1 MKAGFPG
8 AGIGGVFYVLL
19 VAFMPFDELR
29 RTLQGRSS
37 ARRWRRVGRQTGLVA
52 GILGALYAEWWG
64 LAELHA
70 WLINVWSTIHPEPV
84 DAGAAASVQHPGF
97 EYFFGPVIAAAP
109 FVVIA
114 VLCVGLQVV
123 RLALRHEPQG
133 LVRRSLVRLRS

>member
-19 VAFMPFDELR
+19 VVLMPFDELR

-37 ARRWRRVGRQTGLVA
+37 RQRWARVGRQTGLVA
-52 GILGALYAEWWG
+52 GILGALYGEWWG

-70 WLINVWSTIHPEPV
+70 WLVSVWTTIHPEPV
-84 DAGAAASVQHPGF
+84 DAAAASAQHPGF
-97 EYFFGPVIAAAP
+97 EHYFGPVVAVAP

-114 VLCVGLQVV
+114 ILCLGLQVV
-123 RLALRHEPQG
+123 RLIVRSEPRG